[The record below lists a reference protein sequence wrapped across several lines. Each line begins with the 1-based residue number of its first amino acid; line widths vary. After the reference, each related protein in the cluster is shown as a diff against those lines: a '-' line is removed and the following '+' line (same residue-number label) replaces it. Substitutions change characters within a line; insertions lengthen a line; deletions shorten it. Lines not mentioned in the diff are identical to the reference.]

1 MIFTSQMLIEVYDV
15 SAPLHVVVNSGGRWL
30 IYTIPCVT
38 LLTVMFI
45 TDAGHPDIGLCWY
58 TRCLGSVKG

>member
-1 MIFTSQMLIEVYDV
+1 MILISQMFIEVYDV
-15 SAPLHVVVNSGGRWL
+15 SAPLHVVVNPSGRLL

-38 LLTVMFI
+38 LLIVIFI
-45 TDAGHPDIGLCWY
+45 TDAGHPDIKSCWY